1 MRHLSLL
8 DSSYLCWILC
18 KRCGTTWVSKT
29 LMSIGFFFVSTGLFP
44 SFLHK
49 SQSSS
54 LGACRPKHFYIR
66 SRSTNIVKASGGD
79 DGSNTDFGNTNSDS
93 DAKAKDIQVQGSASR
108 RKLSRTEEVAAKL
121 GKSRESLTAQQ
132 EQVFEEARLSNVK
145 KYGLAFLSVFLAVTS
160 VLIEKF
166 DPNAGVTLLRYL
178 QNNSAPIE
186 VVGNGTPAV
195 VEFSAA
201 WCENC
206 KLMAKGIFDLEN
218 EYLSRVNF
226 VVLDADDPKNQG
238 VADEY
243 GVDGIP
249 QLTLLDGDGKNLG
262 SFVGRVP
269 KTILSDNL
277 NAILAGQKLPH
288 PGFSSND
295 IKQQTIGK

>member
-1 MRHLSLL
+1 
-8 DSSYLCWILC
+8 
-18 KRCGTTWVSKT
+18 
-29 LMSIGFFFVSTGLFP
+29 MSIGFLFVSTGLFS
-44 SFLHK
+44 SFLHR
-49 SQSSS
+49 SHTRS
-54 LGACRPKHFYIR
+54 LDSRRPKNLNTW
-66 SRSTNIVKASGGD
+66 SRSINVVQASSRD
-79 DGSNTDFGNTNSDS
+79 DRTGINFENTDSDS
-93 DAKAKDIQVQGSASR
+93 EVEVKDIQVKGSAPR
-108 RKLSRTEEVAAKL
+108 KKLSRTEEVAAKL
-121 GKSRESLTAQQ
+121 GKSRESLKTQQ
-132 EQVFEEARLSNVK
+132 EQVFEEERLSNLK

-166 DPNAGVTLLRYL
+166 DPNAGLTLLRYL

-195 VEFSAA
+195 IEFSAA

-226 VVLDADDPKNQG
+226 VILDADDPKNQEM
-238 VADEY
+238 ADEY

-269 KTILSDNL
+269 KEILSDNL
-277 NAILAGQKLPH
+277 NAILAGQELPH
-288 PGFSSND
+288 AGFSSND
-295 IKQQTIGK
+295 IKQRTIGK